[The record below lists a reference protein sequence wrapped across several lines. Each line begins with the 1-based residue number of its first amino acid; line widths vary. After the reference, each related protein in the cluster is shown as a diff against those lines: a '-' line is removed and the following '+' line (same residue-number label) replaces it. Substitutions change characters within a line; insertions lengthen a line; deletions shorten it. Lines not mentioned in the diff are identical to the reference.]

1 MKGGVKMKVEIRE
14 VNENNEVIM
23 WNPETDEI
31 LKKQV
36 SDEVATLYREE
47 LKKVKV
53 IQTVFYEEEKERL
66 YDKEIP
72 IDDEVGYK
80 FD

>member
-14 VNENNEVIM
+14 VNKNNEVIM

-72 IDDEVGYK
+72 KDDEVGYK

>member
-14 VNENNEVIM
+14 VNKNNEVIM